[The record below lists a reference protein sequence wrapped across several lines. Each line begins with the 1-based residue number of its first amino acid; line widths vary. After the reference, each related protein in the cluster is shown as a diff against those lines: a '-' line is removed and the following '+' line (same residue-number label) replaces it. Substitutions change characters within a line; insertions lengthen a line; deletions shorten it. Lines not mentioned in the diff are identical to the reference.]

1 MGGKIY
7 RRPAYALS
15 ADDDQAGSFSTGIDN
30 TVGMYRKSFDLDP
43 ALRGKAV
50 RVRFEGVERAMYV
63 WLNGHF
69 IGYAEDS
76 FTPSEFDLTPYI
88 QDEGNVLAVEVFK
101 HSTDSWIEDQ
111 GMFRFSGIFRS
122 VSLLAQPV
130 THVEDMTIR
139 PVVADNYK
147 DAQFNINLK
156 LAGEQTGDVRIIVR
170 DVDDNSLLDQTQ
182 PVAVNVDLNSI
193 DLRTSTSGITMI
205 HTSTSS

>member
-1 MGGKIY
+1 MGLK
-7 RRPAYALS
+7 L
-15 ADDDQAGSFSTGIDN
+15 
-30 TVGMYRKSFDLDP
+30 V
-43 ALRGKAV
+43 
-50 RVRFEGVERAMYV
+50 
-63 WLNGHF
+63 
-69 IGYAEDS
+69 
-76 FTPSEFDLTPYI
+76 
-88 QDEGNVLAVEVFK
+88 
-101 HSTDSWIEDQ
+101 
-111 GMFRFSGIFRS
+111 
-122 VSLLAQPV
+122 LLAQPV